1 MACVT
6 HIGFVGSE
14 CKTFSRYLLLLMDKN
29 FLNFIMTIDLHS
41 SSQFPYGTNIHF
53 VYQIAS
59 AKLIFLH
66 QDFDWLIANK
76 GHHDDLVDLII
87 SKIYPEDLEQLT
99 EAFGKAVNAGLEGM
113 LKIKLLME
121 DRTRWLLINPLL
133 AYKDGEKLLIG
144 SLSDITDEVENTEI
158 IARYAHKKNSI
169 LHMLSHDLRGP
180 LNMAKSVLK
189 ILDLQLAEP
198 DLRKKTHYIAD
209 ILQQAIALIT
219 DLVTRE
225 LMETTEVVLVRKQVD
240 IVKKLTEYLS
250 ESGRS
255 VELADRTFDFR
266 FSDEEIF
273 MEVDEAKFMQII
285 NNLMSNALK
294 FTRPGGHIAIEVRN
308 EGDWIHFRFTDDGIG
323 IPSDQLDRIFDKFT
337 TARRAGLSGEPT
349 LGLGLSIVKT
359 IVDWHNGNIWCES
372 KEEMGTTFHFVI
384 PKKARGI

>member
-1 MACVT
+1 
-6 HIGFVGSE
+6 
-14 CKTFSRYLLLLMDKN
+14 
-29 FLNFIMTIDLHS
+29 MTIEFHS
-41 SSQFPYGTNIHF
+41 SPLFPYGTNIHF
-53 VYQIAS
+53 AYHIAA
-59 AKLIFLH
+59 AKLVFLH
-66 QDFDWLIANK
+66 PDFEWLISNEGDRGALDWL
-76 GHHDDLVDLII
+76 I
-87 SKIYPEDLEQLT
+87 SKIYPEDLEELT
-99 EAFGKAVNAGLEGM
+99 ETFKSAVNGEFDGSK
-113 LKIKLLME
+113 KIKLMMA
-121 DRTRWLLINPLL
+121 DRMRWLQVNPFLGL
-133 AYKDGEKLLIG
+133 QNGEKLLMG
-144 SLSDITDEVENTEI
+144 SLSDITDEIENTEI

-240 IVKKLTEYLS
+240 IVKKLSEYLA

-255 VELADRTFDFR
+255 VELAERTFDFS
-266 FSDEEIF
+266 FSSEEIF
-273 MEVDEAKFMQII
+273 MEVDDAKFMQII

-294 FTRPGGHIAIEVRN
+294 FTHSGGHIAIDVR
-308 EGDWIHFRFTDDGIG
+308 EDGDWIRFRFTDDGIG
-323 IPSDQLDRIFDKFT
+323 IPSDQLDHIFDKFT
-337 TARRAGLSGEPT
+337 TARRPGLNGEPT

-384 PKKARGI
+384 PKKASRI